1 MSEGRHTAAEDP
13 VAITVMQL
21 LEEPPEGIP
30 GHLEVVCLT
39 WHDRQRSRQRLVS
52 DQGTVIQLML
62 PRGTHLRDGDLLYA
76 DAQRHIRV
84 KAQAEPVLL
93 IQPENPI
100 QMGQVMH
107 QLGNWHRPAHI
118 SPKGRSGR
126 WPMSRCR
133 TGWPTWGSR
142 FSWRWLSSSP
152 TCWPTAISL
161 GLAEQSS
168 SGV

>member
-1 MSEGRHTAAEDP
+1 MSEGRHTASEDP

-62 PRGTHLRDGDLLYA
+62 PRGTHLQDGDLLYA

-118 SPKGRSGR
+118 SPQGQIRALADE
-126 WPMSRCR
+126 PLQD
-133 TGWPTWGSR
+133 
-142 FSWRWLSSSP
+142 WL
-152 TCWPTAISL
+152 AHL
-161 GLAEQSS
+161 GIPFQLEMAVFEPNLLAHSH
-168 SGV
+168 